1 MLITTAIYIGVDVAK
16 FAYVEAGYV
25 DSNYVL

>member
-16 FAYVEAGYV
+16 FAYALEDYFLEDYTV
-25 DSNYVL
+25 